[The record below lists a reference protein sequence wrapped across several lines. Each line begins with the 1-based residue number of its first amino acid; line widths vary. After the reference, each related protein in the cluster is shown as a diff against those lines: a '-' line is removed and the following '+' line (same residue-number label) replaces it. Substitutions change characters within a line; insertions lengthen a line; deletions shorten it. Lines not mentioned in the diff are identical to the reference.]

1 VTQEGVLVAFPD
13 LARFKIAEYFA
24 LEKVM
29 KRIVTFMLLVVLS
42 VAVSLPA
49 QARTKTVDYWNQS
62 KSDKQQTK
70 MLKKQA
76 KQQQKAM
83 KRYAKEQ
90 RKEQR
95 REQKANRLP
104 L

>member
-1 VTQEGVLVAFPD
+1 MKQIVA
-13 LARFKIAEYFA
+13 
-24 LEKVM
+24 
-29 KRIVTFMLLVVLS
+29 FMLLVVLS
-42 VAVSLPA
+42 VAVSMPA
-49 QARTKTVDYWNQS
+49 QARTKTVDSWSQS
-62 KSDKQQTK
+62 KWVKQQTK
-70 MLKKQA
+70 MSKKQA
-76 KQQQKAM
+76 KEQQKAM

>member
-1 VTQEGVLVAFPD
+1 
-13 LARFKIAEYFA
+13 
-24 LEKVM
+24 M
-29 KRIVTFMLLVVLS
+29 KRIVTFMLLLALS
-42 VAVSLPA
+42 VAVFLPA
-49 QARTKTVDYWNQS
+49 QARTKTVDSWSQS
-62 KSDKQQTK
+62 KSAKQQAK
-70 MLKKQA
+70 ILKKQA